1 MELKNNFNSGI
12 IGTGSYIPDNTLTNE
27 DISKIVETSHE
38 WIVSRTGI
46 KERHIVSENQTT
58 SDMALIASERAIE
71 NSGLE
76 KKDIDLIIVA
86 TMSPDKYT
94 PATASILQ
102 SKLGIKNIPSLD
114 ITAACSGFVYG
125 LNISKGFI
133 ESGIYKNI
141 LLVGAEAMSRIVDWE
156 DRSTCVLFGD
166 GAGAVIISRVSSDEG
181 ILTVELGSDG
191 DGEENLDIPVGGA
204 KTPLDEK
211 NILDRKHYLQMNGGE
226 IFKFAVRKIPEISEN
241 ILEKNGLKI
250 EDIDYLIPHQANIR
264 IIDSATKKLGIEKDK
279 VIINLDK
286 YGNMSAASIPV
297 AIDESVRNGKIK
309 KGNLL
314 LALGFG
320 AGLTW
325 GATLIKW

>member
-191 DGEENLDIPVGGA
+191 DGEESLDIPAGGA

-226 IFKFAVRKIPEISEN
+226 IFKFAVRKIPEISES

>member
-1 MELKNNFNSGI
+1 MGINNGFNAGI
-12 IGTGSYIPDNTLTNE
+12 IGTGSYIPEKVLTNE
-27 DISKIVETSHE
+27 AMSKIVETSDE

-46 KERHIVSENQTT
+46 RERHIVSEDETT
-58 SDMALIASERAIE
+58 SDIALIASEKAIE
-71 NSGLE
+71 NSGIS

-86 TMSPDKYT
+86 TMSPDKHT
-94 PATASILQ
+94 PSTACILQ
-102 SKLGIKNIPSLD
+102 NKLKIENIPSLD

-125 LNISKGFI
+125 LNIARGFI

-166 GAGAVIISRVSSDEG
+166 GAGAMVLSQVNIGEG
-181 ILTVELGSDG
+181 ILSVELGSDG
-191 DGEENLDIPVGGA
+191 SGEESLEIPVGGS
-204 KTPLDEK
+204 KTPIDDN
-211 NILDRKHYLQMNGGE
+211 NILDRRHYLKMNGGE

-241 ILEKNGLKI
+241 IVKAQNMTI

-264 IIDSATKKLGIEKDK
+264 IIDSAAKKLGIDEKK
-279 VIINLDK
+279 IIINLDK

-297 AIDESVRNGKIK
+297 VIDENVRNGKIK
-309 KGNLL
+309 KGDLL